1 MWISRSLIDKV
12 ISTTSFPNKNFFVL
26 IVWFLFWKIGDLNLL
41 RLTIISENHLMAFS
55 DSAISISNSNL
66 TDLEYYN
73 RVLSSAK
80 LWADAFL
87 MNKKKSFKYAL
98 SKVWPTI

>member
-1 MWISRSLIDKV
+1 MWISSSLIDKV
-12 ISTTSFPNKNFFVL
+12 ISTTSFPSKNFFGL
-26 IVWFLFWKIGDLNLL
+26 IVWFLFWKIGDLNLS

-55 DSAISISNSNL
+55 DWAISISNSNL
-66 TDLEYYN
+66 TDLAYYN

-87 MNKKKSFKYAL
+87 MKKKKSFKYAL

>member
-1 MWISRSLIDKV
+1 MWISSSLIDKV

-26 IVWFLFWKIGDLNLL
+26 IVWFLFWKIGDLNLS

-66 TDLEYYN
+66 TDLEYN